1 MIPESKTISFNENN
15 GSYTVSTGQGD
26 HREIE
31 NKNQDNFK
39 TFQDSWRFFQDFLHK
54 NFKTF

>member
-1 MIPESKTISFNENN
+1 MKEKGGEKEDDNEEKDNDDDK
-15 GSYTVSTGQGD
+15 QGD

-39 TFQDSWRFFQDFLHK
+39 TFQDS
-54 NFKTF
+54 